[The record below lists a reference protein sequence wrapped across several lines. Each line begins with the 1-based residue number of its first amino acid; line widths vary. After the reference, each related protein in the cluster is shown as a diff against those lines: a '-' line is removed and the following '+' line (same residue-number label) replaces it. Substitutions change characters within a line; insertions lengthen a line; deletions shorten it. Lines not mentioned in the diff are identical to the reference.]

1 MTIQMWE
8 IYPIIKISRKIPFY
22 DKIGRLYITNIHN
35 VSKLKNI
42 IIIIRYYYI

>member
-8 IYPIIKISRKIPFY
+8 IYPIIKISREIPFY
-22 DKIGRLYITNIHN
+22 DKIGRYITNVHN

-42 IIIIRYYYI
+42 IINIRYYIKR